1 MRILEAYRELKQ
13 KLLPDEEPVDTIYQD
28 YFLCFSS
35 APGKKVLSHLLT
47 DLHFFDEALSDQEVI
62 EQNIARRIL
71 HNIGAFHVEQI
82 DNITGMLIKIAEN
95 NQKKQ
100 ELKVGGNNGINYQTN
115 F

>member
-1 MRILEAYRELKQ
+1 MKILEAYQELKR
-13 KLLPDEEPVDTIYQD
+13 KLRPDEEPDDPIYQD

-35 APGKKVLSHLLT
+35 AAGRRVLAHLLT

-82 DNITGMLIKIAEN
+82 DNITGMLIKIAEI
-95 NQKKQ
+95 NQKKTIV
-100 ELKVGGNNGINYQTN
+100 EGGGK
-115 F
+115 